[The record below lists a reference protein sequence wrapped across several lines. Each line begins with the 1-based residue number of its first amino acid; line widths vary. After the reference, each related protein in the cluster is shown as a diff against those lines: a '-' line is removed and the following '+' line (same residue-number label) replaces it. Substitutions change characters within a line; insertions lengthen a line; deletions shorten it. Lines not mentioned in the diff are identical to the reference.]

1 MSPNLALLVWFAL
14 LLGLLC
20 FDPAKDSGVSAALWV
35 PVIWMFIMASRLPS
49 QWLGFQARSATEA
62 FEEGNPL
69 DRAVFF
75 GLILLALGILISRS
89 FKWDIFFGR
98 NLALM
103 AFLLF
108 ALLSVIWSDF
118 PFVAFK
124 RWFRDLGN
132 YLVIL
137 VALSDPRPLE
147 AVRTLLRRLSYL
159 LIPLSI
165 LLDKYFPSLGRYFN
179 GWTGVSMY
187 VGVTT
192 GKNLLGVVA
201 MLSGLFFFWDITTRW
216 SSRRERRTK
225 RIILMNV
232 AFLAMSLSLLHT
244 ANSATCRVCMVLGC
258 LVVVAA
264 QSKVF
269 QRHSGFLKVLIPS
282 TFLLYLILAYGLDL
296 NGTMAGAVGK
306 DPTLTDRTKIWA
318 FVLGMHTNPLVG
330 TGYESFWMGPRLQ
343 HVWQNA
349 GLGGLT
355 EAHNGYLEVYLNLGI
370 IGVILLTGFLIS
382 GYRNICR
389 QLKSSPSLA
398 SLNLALWTIMLF
410 YCVTEAGFR
419 SGYMWTILLLA
430 TLALPRLAEEKTH
443 HVSAFESAGT
453 PGRFVRAPLQPTGF
467 RR

>member
-1 MSPNLALLVWFAL
+1 MPPFVALVLWLVLLVAL
-14 LLGLLC
+14 
-20 FDPAKDSGVSAALWV
+20 FWWDPAKESKTPLALWV
-35 PVIWMFIMASRLPS
+35 PLIWMFIMASRLPS
-49 QWLGFQARSATEA
+49 QWLGFQVGSATESL
-62 FEEGNPL
+62 EEGNPV
-69 DRAVFF
+69 DRAIFF
-75 GLILLALGILISRS
+75 GLILLALAILISRS
-89 FKWDIFFGR
+89 FKWDVFFGR
-98 NLALM
+98 NLALT

-108 ALLSVIWSDF
+108 ALLSVVWSDF

-132 YLVIL
+132 YLVVL
-137 VALSDPRPLE
+137 VALSDPHPLE
-147 AVRTLLRRLSYL
+147 AVRTLLRRLGYL

-165 LLDKYFPSLGRYFN
+165 LLDKYFPSLSRQFN
-179 GWTGVSMY
+179 EWTGLGMY
-187 VGVTT
+187 VGATT
-192 GKNLLGVVA
+192 SKNLLGVVA
-201 MLSGLFFFWDITTRW
+201 MVSGLFFFWDIATRW
-216 SSRRERRTK
+216 SGRKERRTK
-225 RIILMNV
+225 RIILVNV
-232 AFLAMSLSLLHT
+232 AFLAMSLSLLIS

-269 QRHSGFLKVLIPS
+269 QRHPGFLKVLIPS
-282 TFLLYLILAYGLDL
+282 TFLLYLLLAYGLDL
-296 NGTMAGAVGK
+296 NGAMAGAVGK

-318 FVLGMHTNPLVG
+318 FVLGMRTNPLVG
-330 TGYESFWMGPRLQ
+330 TGYESFWMGPRLDY
-343 HVWQNA
+343 VWHKA

-370 IGVILLTGFLIS
+370 IGVVLLIGFLIS

-419 SGYMWTILLLA
+419 SGLTWAVFLLA

-443 HVSAFESAGT
+443 YASAFESAGT
-453 PGRFVRAPLQPTGF
+453 PGQFMRTPLQPTGF